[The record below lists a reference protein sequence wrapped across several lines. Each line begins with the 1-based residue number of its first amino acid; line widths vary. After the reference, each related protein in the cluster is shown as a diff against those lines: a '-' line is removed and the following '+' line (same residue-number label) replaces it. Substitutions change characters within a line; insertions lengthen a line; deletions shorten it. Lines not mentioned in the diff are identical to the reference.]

1 MIEGRV
7 ELRVAELMEQKEKE
21 VRLKY
26 GLQFKADKERMEKR
40 LSDAFSRDRE
50 QLLKDVRNQKV
61 ILSQEK
67 AQ

>member
-1 MIEGRV
+1 MFEGRV

-50 QLLKDVRNQKV
+50 QLLKDVRDQKV